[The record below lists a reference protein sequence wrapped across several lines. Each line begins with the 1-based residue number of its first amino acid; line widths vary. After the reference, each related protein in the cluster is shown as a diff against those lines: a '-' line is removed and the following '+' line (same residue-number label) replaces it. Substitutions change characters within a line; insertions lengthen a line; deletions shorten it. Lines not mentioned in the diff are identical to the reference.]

1 MMSFGARL
9 GLLRLHDWRLR
20 ALSLVRLNECKLL
33 SLVELGWRSL
43 GGLHIEW
50 RLRALS
56 LVRLHQWKLLSLVEL
71 RCISSRG
78 RA

>member
-33 SLVELGWRSL
+33 SLVELGWRSFE
-43 GGLHIEW
+43 GLHIEG

-56 LVRLHQWKLLSLVEL
+56 LVRLHQWKLLSLVQL
-71 RCISSRG
+71 RCISSRA